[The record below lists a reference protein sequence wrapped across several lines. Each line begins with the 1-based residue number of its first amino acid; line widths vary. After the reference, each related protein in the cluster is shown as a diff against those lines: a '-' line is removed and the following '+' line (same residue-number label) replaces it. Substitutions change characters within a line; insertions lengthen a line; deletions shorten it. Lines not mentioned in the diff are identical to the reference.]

1 MYERQLKAPVKPNL
15 SSNDL
20 LDVSNFD
27 KQFTGE
33 EATISVVPGAK
44 MAKVNNK
51 QSQFKDF

>member
-1 MYERQLKAPVKPNL
+1 MYEKSLRAPVKPNL
-15 SSNDL
+15 TQDM

-33 EATISVVPGAK
+33 EAMISVVPTGK

-51 QSQFKDF
+51 QNQFKDF